1 MKAGWNG
8 RILIVEDSELNSIL
22 VRLIAEQLGWKCDW
36 CESVERLEKLL
47 STQSINYDFVLLDQH
62 LDAQKGGKW
71 LKSYFD
77 ANPACSIPFVGISAQ
92 FFEYDVH
99 DLIRAGI
106 SGIFPK
112 PITRENLESIQKS
125 LQERELYGF
134 HAGYFSAMFG
144 NSSLIS
150 QSFKV
155 FLHRLLE
162 FKNESIHEYQQ
173 GHWDRSLGILY
184 GSMNSDEF
192 NSELQR
198 LIANL
203 SNNK

>member
-1 MKAGWNG
+1 MSAGWHG

-47 STQSINYDFVLLDQH
+47 STEYSKYDFVLLDQH

-77 ANPACSIPFVGISAQ
+77 AHPTCNMPFIGISAQ

-112 PITRENLESIQKS
+112 PITRENLESIQNT
-125 LQERELYGF
+125 LQNKQLYGF
-134 HAGYFSAMFG
+134 QAGYFNAMFG
-144 NSSLIS
+144 NSILIA

-173 GHWDRSLGILY
+173 GHWNRSLGIPYDSL
-184 GSMNSDEF
+184 NSEGF
-192 NSELQR
+192 NAELQR
-198 LIANL
+198 IISGL
-203 SNNK
+203 SKAD

>member
-1 MKAGWNG
+1 MSAGWHG

-22 VRLIAEQLGWKCDW
+22 VRLIADQLGWKCDW

-47 STQSINYDFVLLDQH
+47 SAEHNKYDFVLLDQH

-77 ANPACSIPFVGISAQ
+77 ANPACSMPFVGISAQ
-92 FFEYDVH
+92 FFEYDVQ

-125 LQERELYGF
+125 LQDRELYGF
-134 HAGYFSAMFG
+134 QASYFNAMFG
-144 NSSLIS
+144 NSSLIA

-173 GHWDRSLGILY
+173 GHWNRSLGIPYDSL
-184 GSMNSDEF
+184 NSDGF
-192 NSELQR
+192 NAELQR
-198 LIANL
+198 IISGL
-203 SNNK
+203 SKAD